1 MSQQEQKTLDSRPYT
16 VSGNSHV
23 ASSWVYLKIRSLKI
37 QPVFEAKNLSQNDSS
52 SPCFLGIKNLG
63 NFWMKVYEE
72 SPTKQLKFQ
81 SAEVAGKIPPV
92 QLGFPQRWRQDLNTP
107 GDEGKENCVS
117 PWICVAQK
125 MIGYSKKKWIYQP
138 LPAL

>member
-1 MSQQEQKTLDSRPYT
+1 M
-16 VSGNSHV
+16 
-23 ASSWVYLKIRSLKI
+23 YLKIRSLKI

-81 SAEVAGKIPPV
+81 SAEVAEKSLPCNWAFPNGEDKTWTHPAMRERKIV
-92 QLGFPQRWRQDLNTP
+92 YRHGFVWL
-107 GDEGKENCVS
+107 
-117 PWICVAQK
+117 
-125 MIGYSKKKWIYQP
+125 KKWLDIP
-138 LPAL
+138 KKVDLPAITSPLA